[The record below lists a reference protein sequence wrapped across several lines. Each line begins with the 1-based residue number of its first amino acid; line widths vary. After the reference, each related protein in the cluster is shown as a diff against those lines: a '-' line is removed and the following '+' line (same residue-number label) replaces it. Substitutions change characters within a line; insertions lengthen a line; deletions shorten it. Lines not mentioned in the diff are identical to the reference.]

1 LNLEQGKGK
10 MKVKKEYIILIL
22 IIIGISAYLLMRS
35 SDRTLYQLP
44 QLEGLQQS
52 EISKIEISQGDNSL
66 ILKKKD
72 NQWHLE
78 PAGYLADITKVNAM
92 LNVFEAL
99 ALTALVSESKDYNRY
114 DLHAEKRITV
124 KAWQQTTLKR
134 NFDIG
139 KAAAS
144 FRHTFV
150 RLNGDSRVFHA
161 EDNFRSKF
169 DFTIDDLRD
178 KTVLSF
184 KTTNIRQIQVI
195 KDALSMKLVRS
206 EVPVKPVAGQQQ
218 ADTAPAV
225 AVKFEWQN
233 EDGQKGNDSKLNQ
246 LLTTL
251 GDLKCA
257 DYIND
262 RQKDTFSAPIYA
274 VKLKGM
280 QDYQLEIFAK
290 LQADDKKNPAVSS
303 GSDYPF
309 WLSENKVQQI
319 MINPEEMIK
328 TPESDEKTSKPPKSE

>member
-1 LNLEQGKGK
+1 
-10 MKVKKEYIILIL
+10 MKVKKEYLILIL
-22 IIIGISAYLLMRS
+22 IIIGLSAYLLMRS

-44 QLEGLQQS
+44 ELEALQQS
-52 EISKIEISQGDNSL
+52 EISKIEVKKDDESL
-66 ILKKKD
+66 ILKKRD
-72 NQWHLE
+72 NQWYLE
-78 PAGYLADITKVNAM
+78 PAGYLADKTKVNEM

-99 ALTALVSESKDYNRY
+99 ALTALVSESKDYSRY
-114 DLHAEKRITV
+114 DLDAEKRISV
-124 KAWQQTTLKR
+124 KAWQQSTLKR
-134 NFDIG
+134 NFDVG
-139 KAAAS
+139 KAASS

-150 RLNGDSRVFHA
+150 RFNGDSRVFHA
-161 EDNFRSKF
+161 RDNFRSKF
-169 DFTIDDLRD
+169 DFTKEDLRD

-184 KTTNIRQIQVI
+184 KVPDIQQVEVI

-206 EVPVKPVAGQQQ
+206 KAPVTPVAGQQQ
-218 ADTAPAV
+218 IENTAPATD
-225 AVKFEWQN
+225 VKLEWQT

-280 QDYQLEIFAK
+280 QDHQLEIFAK
-290 LQADDKKNPAVSS
+290 LQTDDQKYPAISS
-303 GSDYPF
+303 GSNYPF
-309 WLSENKVQQI
+309 WLTDNKIQQI

-328 TPESDEKTSKPPKSE
+328 TPESDKKTSEPSKSE

>member
-1 LNLEQGKGK
+1 
-10 MKVKKEYIILIL
+10 MKIKKEYIVLIL
-22 IIIGISAYLLMRS
+22 IIIGLSAYLLMRS
-35 SDRTLYQLP
+35 SGRTLYQLP
-44 QLEGLQQS
+44 QLDGLKQS
-52 EISKIEISQGDNSL
+52 EISKIEISRDGNSF

-72 NQWHLE
+72 DQWYFE
-78 PAGYLADITKVNAM
+78 PAGYLADKTKVNAM

-114 DLHAEKRITV
+114 DLQAEKRITV
-124 KAWQQTTLKR
+124 KAWQQATLKR

-139 KAAAS
+139 KAASS

-150 RLNGDSRVFHA
+150 RLNADSRVFHA
-161 EDNFRSKF
+161 RDNFRDKF

-178 KTVLSF
+178 KTVLYF
-184 KTTNIRQIQVI
+184 KTTDIRQVQII
-195 KDALSMKLVRS
+195 KDAHSVKLVRS
-206 EVPVKPVAGQQQ
+206 EVPFTPAAAQQQ
-218 ADTAPAV
+218 KAGSAPAA
-225 AVKFEWQN
+225 AVKVEWQN
-233 EDGQKGNDSKLNQ
+233 EDGQKGNNSKVSQ

-290 LQADDKKNPAVSS
+290 LQTDDKKYPAVSS
-303 GSDYPF
+303 DSDYPF
-309 WLSENKVQQI
+309 WLSENQVQQI

-328 TPESDEKTSKPPKSE
+328 KPE